1 MKTEP
6 SPLRRLVRIAVIGL
20 FERARAVPEDIRR
33 NLGAQALSYLVV
45 ELIVNSTV
53 NAAQSVLGFALAE
66 GANGPGRFAC
76 SCGVQRQ
83 SVSVT
88 KENP

>member
-45 ELIVNSTV
+45 
-53 NAAQSVLGFALAE
+53 
-66 GANGPGRFAC
+66 
-76 SCGVQRQ
+76 
-83 SVSVT
+83 
-88 KENP
+88 